1 MITPK
6 DFFNLAVEL
15 KEGTDEVVIRTS
27 INRSYYYVYHYIMMR
42 CRQRIIHL
50 KKREGIKSLHIA
62 LVEFF
67 RKQRERRLAEM
78 INRLRRMRTHA
89 DYELERSF
97 NKRDAEEAIKMA
109 SSIVSLFDNSSLCY

>member
-42 CRQRIIHL
+42 CKQRIIHL
-50 KKREGIKSLHIA
+50 K
-62 LVEFF
+62 
-67 RKQRERRLAEM
+67 ERGYKVS
-78 INRLRRMRTHA
+78 THRIS
-89 DYELERSF
+89 EVL
-97 NKRDAEEAIKMA
+97 
-109 SSIVSLFDNSSLCY
+109 